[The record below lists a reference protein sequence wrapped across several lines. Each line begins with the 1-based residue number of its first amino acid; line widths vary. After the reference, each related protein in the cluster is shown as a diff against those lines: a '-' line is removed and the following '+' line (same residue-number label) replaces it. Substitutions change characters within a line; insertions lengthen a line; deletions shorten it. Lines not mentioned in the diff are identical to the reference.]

1 MNTENLKA
9 ARKNSGKTQKE
20 VADSL
25 GVGQSTYKNYE
36 CGLREPNGDTVVAL
50 ANLFGVTT
58 DYLLGRPD
66 AKPLEDL
73 KEGDTVHWYETLKM
87 LREDSGESMSKT
99 AEAVGIPKGT
109 YASYEYGK
117 REPNIEM
124 ISKISQHFGV
134 TTDYLL
140 GRPGAKP
147 EDLVQATAKRYGLTS
162 AQRGIL
168 AAYVY
173 MDDTD
178 REALVKSIRGIAA
191 GAEKAEAGEHA
202 AESPPQTQPQ
212 STKRVQFNV
221 AARSSIPGNRP
232 HAEDIPEDAELELQ
246 GEPRTK
252 DE

>member
-1 MNTENLKA
+1 MLKDTL
-9 ARKNSGKTQKE
+9 K
-20 VADSL
+20 L
-25 GVGQSTYKNYE
+25 
-36 CGLREPNGDTVVAL
+36 LREESGLTKKQL
-50 ANLFGVTT
+50 ADAIGIKERAYLTYEYGQRDVSTELLQKFADYFGVTT

-66 AKPLEDL
+66 AKP
-73 KEGDTVHWYETLKM
+73 
-87 LREDSGESMSKT
+87 
-99 AEAVGIPKGT
+99 
-109 YASYEYGK
+109 
-117 REPNIEM
+117 
-124 ISKISQHFGV
+124 
-134 TTDYLL
+134 
-140 GRPGAKP
+140 P
-147 EDLVQATAKRYGLTS
+147 EDLVQAVAKRYGLTS

-178 REALVKSIRGIAA
+178 REALVKSIREIAA

-202 AESPPQTQPQ
+202 AESPPQ

-232 HAEDIPEDAELELQ
+232 HAEDIPEDAEAELA

>member
-1 MNTENLKA
+1 METKELLKKMRDD
-9 ARKNSGKTQKE
+9 RKLSKRDVCNST
-20 VADSL
+20 
-25 GVGQSTYKNYE
+25 
-36 CGLREPNGDTVVAL
+36 
-50 ANLFGVTT
+50 
-58 DYLLGRPD
+58 
-66 AKPLEDL
+66 
-73 KEGDTVHWYETLKM
+73 
-87 LREDSGESMSKT
+87 
-99 AEAVGIPKGT
+99 GIPYTT
-109 YASYEYGK
+109 YTKYEYGE
-117 REPNIEM
+117 RELGLG
-124 ISKISQHFGV
+124 SLQKLADFYGV

-173 MDDTD
+173 MDDAG
-178 REALVKSIRGIAA
+178 REMLVKSIREIAA
-191 GAEKAEAGEHA
+191 GAEKAEADEHA
-202 AESPPQTQPQ
+202 AESPPQPQPQ
-212 STKRVQFNV
+212 STKQVQFNV

>member
-1 MNTENLKA
+1 MT
-9 ARKNSGKTQKE
+9 
-20 VADSL
+20 
-25 GVGQSTYKNYE
+25 
-36 CGLREPNGDTVVAL
+36 
-50 ANLFGVTT
+50 
-58 DYLLGRPD
+58 
-66 AKPLEDL
+66 
-73 KEGDTVHWYETLKM
+73 
-87 LREDSGESMSKT
+87 EDSGESMSKT

-140 GRPGAKP
+140 GRPDAKPP
-147 EDLVQATAKRYGLTS
+147 EDLVQAVAKRYGLTS

-173 MDDTD
+173 MDDAD
-178 REALVKSIRGIAA
+178 REALVKSIREIAA
-191 GAEKAEAGEHA
+191 GAEKAEDGEHA
-202 AESPPQTQPQ
+202 AESPPQPQ

-232 HAEDIPEDAELELQ
+232 HTEEIPEDAEAELA

>member
-1 MNTENLKA
+1 M
-9 ARKNSGKTQKE
+9 Q
-20 VADSL
+20 
-25 GVGQSTYKNYE
+25 
-36 CGLREPNGDTVVAL
+36 
-50 ANLFGVTT
+50 
-58 DYLLGRPD
+58 
-66 AKPLEDL
+66 
-73 KEGDTVHWYETLKM
+73 WYETLKM
-87 LREDSGESMSKT
+87 LREKSGESMSKT

-134 TTDYLL
+134 STDYLL
-140 GRPGAKP
+140 GKPDAKPP
-147 EDLVQATAKRYGLTS
+147 EDLVQAVAKQYGLTS

-178 REALVKSIRGIAA
+178 REALVKSIREIAA
-191 GAEKAEAGEHA
+191 GAEKAEASEHA
-202 AESPPQTQPQ
+202 ADSPPQ

-232 HAEDIPEDAELELQ
+232 HAEDIPEDAEAELA